1 MEIIG
6 QITDIIFQNE
16 TNCYTVA
23 EFTMENEVTTVVGYL
38 PFINEGDSLKLFGKY
53 ITHQDYGEQFKIETF
68 EKIMPQTLDALENY
82 LAGGIIKG
90 IGPATAKKIVKTFG
104 EETISIIKLEPEKL
118 ARIKGITKSKAIEIS
133 EEFIEKQEL
142 WQIVGFLEKFGISAN
157 NCKKVYEILGKNAVE
172 EITKNPYIL
181 LDITYGVDFNKIDKM
196 AMDLGVLPND
206 AKRIESAIK
215 YGLTISS
222 NNGHTCVIK
231 NNLIKFVVDL
241 LGVST
246 DDVEE
251 TLINLNA
258 QEKVVLED
266 RGEVTFAYLNTFYFA
281 EQFIASRLLALNKA
295 DNIKK
300 IKNFKAKFKKIEEAS
315 NIFLSEKQ
323 KEAIEAV
330 NDNNVCV
337 ITGGPGTG
345 KTTIIKFIID
355 LYKEEKKKVVLC
367 APTGRAAKRMTETT
381 GEEAS
386 TIHRLLEIGKMEETL
401 DIEKLDYPIPPI
413 DGDVIIVD
421 EMSMVDTFLMNYIL
435 KGIYLGTKLILVGDV
450 NQLPSVGAGNVL
462 KDIIN
467 SEKIT
472 TIELNEIFRQAAKSK
487 IITNAHKVN
496 NGIDFL
502 EDEKEEDKE
511 NDFFFINETNTTK
524 MMEDILSLCT
534 GRLKKYGNFDFFE
547 NIQVLTPTK
556 KGQFGTKKLNK
567 SLQQALNSNAEVE
580 KKYGD
585 IVYKLHD
592 RVMQIKNNYD
602 IFWEKEN
609 GETGSGIFNGEI
621 GRVIAIDDDAKAIE
635 IKFDDGKKA
644 WYEYGELEQIEH
656 SYVVTIHKSQRKRI

>member
-556 KGQFGTKKLNK
+556 KGQFGTKELNK

-621 GRVIAIDDDAKAIE
+621 GRIIEIDDDAKAIRIE
-635 IKFDDGKKA
+635 FDDGKKA